1 MTPQVWWL
9 HGGPRPLGRRH
20 RPTVSHSQTDYATLL
35 PSAPELLGVAGG
47 SRSSVIALRSDGTAA
62 DLGLKR
68 EFFEFR
74 TSNFEIFPSLP
85 PLPPEPLAPCLGSS
99 GDAAA
104 PDSPAE
110 PSVPTASGG
119 AWKGFNGW
127 RKPGLPPGVLPPHSA
142 VQGSRLSGPSQGRH
156 ATGPTLPPPALS
168 TGLHLHPPRPHR
180 SGGSTVG
187 LCCSLISPQA
197 KHVAKNAT
205 TSTCPKVI
213 TGGAP
218 PPPPDH
224 PEPPAGLPCQAHP
237 TQPPSVPSA
246 AAPGYMAKVSPPL
259 PLRQCV

>member
-1 MTPQVWWL
+1 MLLTHLSTGL
-9 HGGPRPLGRRH
+9 HLHHPRPHRSGGSTVVLG
-20 RPTVSHSQTDYATLL
+20 HSDDDTHPLSLTLKL
-35 PSAPELLGVAGG
+35 TMLRCCHLLRSSCMGVAGG

-119 AWKGFNGW
+119 GWKGFNGW

-187 LCCSLISPQA
+187 L
-197 KHVAKNAT
+197 
-205 TSTCPKVI
+205 
-213 TGGAP
+213 
-218 PPPPDH
+218 
-224 PEPPAGLPCQAHP
+224 
-237 TQPPSVPSA
+237 
-246 AAPGYMAKVSPPL
+246 
-259 PLRQCV
+259 

>member
-1 MTPQVWWL
+1 MDIWALHLVGPGKASMAGASPTSHRECSHHTRPCRGAGSQVPHRAVMPPAPPCLHRLSAQASTSTLHDLTGLVAPRWAYAAHSSLHRPTPPPSTTSQVWWL

-20 RPTVSHSQTDYATLL
+20 RPTLSHSQTDYATLL

-110 PSVPTASGG
+110 PSVP
-119 AWKGFNGW
+119 
-127 RKPGLPPGVLPPHSA
+127 
-142 VQGSRLSGPSQGRH
+142 RLS
-156 ATGPTLPPPALS
+156 TD
-168 TGLHLHPPRPHR
+168 
-180 SGGSTVG
+180 
-187 LCCSLISPQA
+187 CSRKQ
-197 KHVAKNAT
+197 
-205 TSTCPKVI
+205 
-213 TGGAP
+213 
-218 PPPPDH
+218 
-224 PEPPAGLPCQAHP
+224 
-237 TQPPSVPSA
+237 
-246 AAPGYMAKVSPPL
+246 
-259 PLRQCV
+259 